1 MPYLKDCDP
10 KDIAEKRFTKLSI
23 KSHLNILILNQM
35 MKTYL
40 MLLFQ
45 IPENIMIGDTLP
57 NWENML
63 IGKVLAAVM
72 IVI

>member
-1 MPYLKDCDP
+1 
-10 KDIAEKRFTKLSI
+10 
-23 KSHLNILILNQM
+23 M